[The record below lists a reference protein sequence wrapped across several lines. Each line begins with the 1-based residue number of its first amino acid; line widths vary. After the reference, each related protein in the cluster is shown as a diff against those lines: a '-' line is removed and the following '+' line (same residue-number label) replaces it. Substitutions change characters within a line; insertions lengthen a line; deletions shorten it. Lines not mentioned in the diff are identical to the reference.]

1 MSWTKEVAARVR
13 ESVPD
18 EVSGTELAARLRIT
32 TDELVLLLIG
42 KRPFS
47 SVDLVRLAEGLNVDI
62 DWLVSGEQGLPQR
75 ERVFPS
81 LSQEQS
87 ERLSKPIGTRELAAA
102 LGWLDCLNRQPDGD
116 DIPTRELLDAAL
128 AVLDAPV
135 SAAADLF
142 GVSVNQLEHWLSPDG
157 VQPSDLERARI
168 RIVAQVSNQL
178 RHSFTVPGV
187 LAWFTRVHPMLGRT
201 PVDMLT
207 DPANYPKVLAT
218 AVAARS
224 MTT

>member
-102 LGWLDCLNRQPDGD
+102 LGWLD
-116 DIPTRELLDAAL
+116 
-128 AVLDAPV
+128 
-135 SAAADLF
+135 
-142 GVSVNQLEHWLSPDG
+142 
-157 VQPSDLERARI
+157 
-168 RIVAQVSNQL
+168 
-178 RHSFTVPGV
+178 
-187 LAWFTRVHPMLGRT
+187 
-201 PVDMLT
+201 
-207 DPANYPKVLAT
+207 
-218 AVAARS
+218 
-224 MTT
+224 